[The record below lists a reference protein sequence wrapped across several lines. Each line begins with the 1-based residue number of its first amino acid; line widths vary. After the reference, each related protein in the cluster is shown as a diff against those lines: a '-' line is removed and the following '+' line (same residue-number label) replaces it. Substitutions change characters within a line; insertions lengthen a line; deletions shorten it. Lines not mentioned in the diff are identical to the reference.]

1 MGLILPCAYRE
12 TSPLCLVHFIKKMG
26 PILNSRNVGKVCE
39 YNVIFLHV
47 CFLRIHVDHNIALG
61 RLLINPCYIIYIGD
75 VKFVV
80 GNSNYD

>member
-1 MGLILPCAYRE
+1 
-12 TSPLCLVHFIKKMG
+12 MG

-80 GNSNYD
+80 GNSNYDWNNKKPTNLQRCYILLL